1 MTLRERYYHKYEHL
15 AKYYA
20 DKIWN
25 TNNIGM
31 DKEDVIQEFRLKLYE
46 SIKMYAKKWSEFK
59 KTGMYKP
66 VPIEQYLR
74 SSLIAK
80 SRDFIK
86 GINKMKMIPMSQI
99 NFDFGMD
106 QNISLDSEKLEYVVD
121 GDNILELFPDAQRK
135 MLKFHLKGM
144 DKNKIDKIFKNNPL
158 DPNVCNVLNLQA
170 LKEYLTK
177 NPTEVRE
184 YVVTYQED

>member
-1 MTLRERYYHKYEHL
+1 
-15 AKYYA
+15 
-20 DKIWN
+20 
-25 TNNIGM
+25 
-31 DKEDVIQEFRLKLYE
+31 
-46 SIKMYAKKWSEFK
+46 
-59 KTGMYKP
+59 
-66 VPIEQYLR
+66 
-74 SSLIAK
+74 
-80 SRDFIK
+80 
-86 GINKMKMIPMSQI
+86 
-99 NFDFGMD
+99 MD